1 MAETICFISTAIA
14 VANGFGRSANSLTE
28 WDMEM
33 IGRSTFVTFIVG
45 FWASGFGRISVAC
58 LLLQFTQAW
67 AWRAA
72 LWAMITLQVL
82 LMVGCDLTVLLQCRP
97 IRATWAQVPGAKCLS
112 PEDNWKM
119 GYSFTG
125 VSMFSDVLFAVM
137 PIALVWRLS
146 RSPVER
152 LLLSVLLGLGLLGV
166 VTGAIRVVTLSS
178 FHLGSENVVA
188 DMMPVYLWS
197 RIEEIVIISAACAPL
212 LKGPIEGILH
222 RRFGW
227 FLSSS
232 TPPRTPSSV
241 QSLPPGVSG
250 RCEYACEWSRG
261 TTLKTCST
269 ETGVRNV
276 ESKQG
281 TQGTQGTRG
290 AVVSVVATP
299 TPALSS
305 AKSE

>member
-1 MAETICFISTAIA
+1 MAEWD
-14 VANGFGRSANSLTE
+14 TE
-28 WDMEM
+28 I
-33 IGRSTFVTFIVG
+33 IGRSTFVVYIVG
-45 FWASGFGRISVAC
+45 FWASCFARISVAC
-58 LLLQFTQAW
+58 LLLQFTLAQ

-82 LMVGCDLTVLLQCRP
+82 LMVGCNLVVLLQCRP

-112 PEDNWKM
+112 SEDNWKM

-166 VTGAIRVVTLSS
+166 VAGAIRVATLSS
-178 FHLGSENVVA
+178 FHLGSGNVVA

-212 LKGPIEGILH
+212 LKGPIEGMLY

-227 FLSSS
+227 SLTS
-232 TPPRTPSSV
+232 TPPRGHGSV
-241 QSLPPGVSG
+241 HSLPPGVSG
-250 RCEYACEWSRG
+250 RRWMYSWSQR
-261 TTLKTCST
+261 TTQKTSST
-269 ETGVRNV
+269 EGRALVV

-281 TQGTQGTRG
+281 TQGT
-290 AVVSVVATP
+290 VVNVATP
-299 TPALSS
+299 APVASG
-305 AKSE
+305 AKGE